1 MKNKGIDQ
9 FRVIAA
15 MMVVAIHC
23 LPLHYLWP
31 EGDILITLTIFRVA
45 VPFFFMIS
53 GYYVFAELA
62 VANSYPS
69 RQRVFNFIKKQLKVY
84 LLATLMFL
92 PLALRSTSWNI
103 STSTFG
109 QWHSLS
115 SLVLS
120 GFDYWEPAPN
130 KFADTCLL
138 QKSVLACGWI
148 VPDWIRW

>member
-31 EGDILITLTIFRVA
+31 EGDIPNHIDDFSSSCSFL
-45 VPFFFMIS
+45 FMIS

-69 RQRVFNFIKKQLKVY
+69 RQRVFNFIKN
-84 LLATLMFL
+84 
-92 PLALRSTSWNI
+92 S
-103 STSTFG
+103 
-109 QWHSLS
+109 
-115 SLVLS
+115 
-120 GFDYWEPAPN
+120 
-130 KFADTCLL
+130 
-138 QKSVLACGWI
+138 
-148 VPDWIRW
+148 

>member
-53 GYYVFAELA
+53 GYEYSTLSK
-62 VANSYPS
+62 NS
-69 RQRVFNFIKKQLKVY
+69 
-84 LLATLMFL
+84 
-92 PLALRSTSWNI
+92 
-103 STSTFG
+103 
-109 QWHSLS
+109 
-115 SLVLS
+115 
-120 GFDYWEPAPN
+120 
-130 KFADTCLL
+130 
-138 QKSVLACGWI
+138 
-148 VPDWIRW
+148 